1 MDSLRVY
8 RSLLG
13 NRPLSKLLLGEF
25 ISGIGD
31 WLYIVAIFIVIYRES
46 NDAALV
52 GAFGAVRMIPYVIMS
67 VPAGIVADKFDRRLV
82 LLASD
87 IFRGS
92 MMVAMA
98 ILLAAGAPVVWIA
111 GLAVAA
117 TIGSSFFYPAIGAYI
132 PALVEDERQLG
143 PANSAW
149 ASLGNISFI
158 LGPAIGGIVVAAG
171 SVNAAFIINALT
183 FVVIGFILWGLP
195 PSRAKHHEPEAGGE
209 GDAAPTAKVS
219 LLSAVPLRPLAGL
232 TITQLIGGFL
242 GGALQVVTIILAVDV
257 LKAGEAANGY
267 LNAAI
272 GIGGL
277 IGALASGA
285 FVMRRGLGL
294 PLLVGTV
301 LAGAATAL
309 VGAAGEGQLAFALVA
324 LTVSAAGLLVMDVIT
339 TTMFQRLVPDE
350 LRGRVLGMLMAV
362 GTLVGAFGAF
372 IFPILIRGIGDFA
385 GLGAFVS
392 FAGLGV
398 ALIGVTWVGVV
409 LIGNAADRVPSVH
422 EALIE
427 RVSTLPLFTGV
438 PRARLEAATA
448 KLQEVAVKA
457 GDVVIR
463 QGDAADRFYV
473 IASGEFSVSQVPT
486 MDDVGGGAGPAR
498 FLRKL
503 GPDSVFGELGLLNKS
518 PRTATVTADSD
529 GLLLALDDKDFLELV
544 GASGPLRGRL
554 SSLYGGGGR

>member
-13 NRPLSKLLLGEF
+13 NRPLTKLLLGEF

-46 NDAALV
+46 GDAALV

-92 MMVAMA
+92 MMVGMA

-171 SVNAAFIINALT
+171 SVDLAFVINALT

-209 GDAAPTAKVS
+209 VDAAPTAKVS

-232 TITQLIGGFL
+232 TVAQLIGGFL
-242 GGALQVVTIILAVDV
+242 GGALQVVTVILAIDV

-272 GIGGL
+272 GVGGL
-277 IGALASGA
+277 LGALGSGA
-285 FVMRRGLGL
+285 FVMRRALGV
-294 PLLVGTV
+294 PLLFGTV
-301 LAGAATAL
+301 LAGVATAF
-309 VGAAGEGQLAFALVA
+309 VGLAGEGQLAFALVA
-324 LTVSAAGLLVMDVIT
+324 LTVSAAGLLVMDVLT

-372 IFPILIRGIGDFA
+372 LFPILIGGIGDFK
-385 GLGAFVS
+385 GFGAFVS
-392 FAGLGV
+392 FAGLGL
-398 ALIGVTWVGVV
+398 ALIGVTWVGIL

-438 PRARLEAATA
+438 PRARLESATA